1 MTLLETLQ
9 DPAPRQPVPHHP
21 VRRRPRKPKTQ
32 AEQLCRLMQGAI
44 AAAFAVSLRDLR
56 ARTRRS
62 QEAAFARQAAMYLAH
77 VVLRQNYR
85 DTGRLF
91 GRDRTTAAYACALV
105 EERRDDPALDALLQT
120 LENVC
125 VDLARDLQAK
135 PEPCA

>member
-1 MTLLETLQ
+1 MTLLETMQ
-9 DPAPRQPVPHHP
+9 DPAPHPP

-32 AEQLCRLMQGAI
+32 AEQLCLLMQGAI

-62 QEAAFARQAAMYLAH
+62 PEPAFARQAAMYLAH

-85 DTGRLF
+85 DIGRLF
-91 GRDRTTAAYACALV
+91 GRDRTTAAYARALV

-125 VDLARDLQAK
+125 LELARGSQAK
-135 PEPCA
+135 PEERA